1 MWVVLNGNRRNSVL
15 EGRCMVMSR
24 ETPIESHKHGI
35 LHKLDNGLIK
45 VEEGILSAG
54 IMLMAVFL
62 IADIFSRNLLGISLF
77 FVQEAT
83 QFLIYL
89 ITFMGISYAAR
100 KGRHIRMSAL
110 FDALPYRPQKLLSI
124 FIPAVTAIILF
135 TLAYLAIEYT
145 LSVYQRGRVT
155 PALEIPAYL
164 MYIFV
169 PIGLIFGG
177 IQYVRNMWI
186 NIKEKEI
193 YIGTERKGFTEPTQ
207 EDRKDTA

>member
-1 MWVVLNGNRRNSVL
+1 
-15 EGRCMVMSR
+15 MSR